1 MAEKRGR
8 GRPATLTHEQ
18 RKEQLRAGTAAQPP
32 EQEVPD
38 GMATLVL
45 YVPMEQ
51 IIGKSP
57 PDIQDDLGL
66 PWSVVGGEDPVWFD
80 ELV

>member
-57 PDIQDDLGL
+57 WTP
-66 PWSVVGGEDPVWFD
+66 VVRCGRRRSRMV
-80 ELV
+80 